1 MSPGRPGGEG
11 FSPAFRKRWRMN
23 ASIGFFTQALSA
35 ASVKVGTG
43 GVARFTKAQWLRSRG
58 V

>member
-1 MSPGRPGGEG
+1 
-11 FSPAFRKRWRMN
+11 MN

-43 GVARFTKAQWLRSRG
+43 GVARLTKAQWLRSRG